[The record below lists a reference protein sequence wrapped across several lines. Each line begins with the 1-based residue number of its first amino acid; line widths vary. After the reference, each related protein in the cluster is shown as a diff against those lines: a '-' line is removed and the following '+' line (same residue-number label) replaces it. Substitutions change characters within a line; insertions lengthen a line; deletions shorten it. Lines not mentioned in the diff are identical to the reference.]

1 MKDVKEEKWKAK
13 SLKITPG
20 VASHP
25 APHLDLEPPHFYPSL
40 PEPGLR
46 GYSRIHVFT
55 FSTKLIL
62 IWIRRKFGIPN
73 WINIL
78 ILYLKTKGG
87 INLK

>member
-13 SLKITPG
+13 SLNITPG

-46 GYSRIHVFT
+46 GYSRIHF
-55 FSTKLIL
+55 
-62 IWIRRKFGIPN
+62 
-73 WINIL
+73 
-78 ILYLKTKGG
+78 
-87 INLK
+87 